1 MDCKLFTV
9 TDDGTRM
16 GFLAIRLDSDGPV
29 TEEES
34 ALLRAWGYWP
44 DHPGGYMLLCDIKFG
59 TPIDAGINVDAG
71 LNDHR
76 WRRGSTEAQA
86 YRKILDNW
94 DALSSGDVVDVE
106 QEREA
111 YWAKDAEAER
121 EEADATA
128 G

>member
-29 TEEES
+29 TPEEE

-44 DHPGGYMLLCDIKFG
+44 EHAPGYMLLAEIKSGNPIRASLNEHEWARGG
-59 TPIDAGINVDAG
+59 T
-71 LNDHR
+71 
-76 WRRGSTEAQA
+76 EFQA

-94 DALSSGDVVDVE
+94 DSLQSGDTVDVE

>member
-9 TDDGTRM
+9 TDEGTEM

-29 TEEES
+29 TDQEA
-34 ALLRAWGYWP
+34 ALLRAWGYGP

-59 TPIDAGINVDAG
+59 SPIDAGINVYTG
-71 LNDHR
+71 LNEHQ
-76 WRRGSTEAQA
+76 WSRGSTEAHA
-86 YRKILDNW
+86 YRKILANW
-94 DALSSGDVVDVE
+94 DTLQSGDVVDVE

-111 YWAKDAEAER
+111 FWEKDAAELR
-121 EEADATA
+121 